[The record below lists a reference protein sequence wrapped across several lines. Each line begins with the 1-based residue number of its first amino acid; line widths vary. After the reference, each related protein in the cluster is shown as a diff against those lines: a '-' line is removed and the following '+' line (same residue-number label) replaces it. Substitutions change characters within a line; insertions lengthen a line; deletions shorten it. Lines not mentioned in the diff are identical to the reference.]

1 MIRCP
6 SHIVDC
12 LKKRGVELIASASS
26 YQNGHEPE
34 KALAPTEYFFS
45 GNSPDQ
51 WWKVDLK
58 HNVSAHSYYIKR
70 RDECS
75 WVSKW
80 NISVSFDDI
89 NWHFISSVD
98 DGYREN
104 KVYYFEQGLVNFR
117 YLRIYGSTPE
127 CNDTYFYAF
136 TEISIYGYL
145 NAYHPKLAFC
155 SFSPSSKPNLNILF
169 IFIVK
174 K

>member
-1 MIRCP
+1 M
-6 SHIVDC
+6 
-12 LKKRGVELIASASS
+12 KRECAIYVLAFLVGVMGINL
-26 YQNGHEPE
+26 
-34 KALAPTEYFFS
+34 L
-45 GNSPDQ
+45 GNST
-51 WWKVDLK
+51 
-58 HNVSAHSYYIKR
+58 
-70 RDECS
+70 
-75 WVSKW
+75 WV
-80 NISVSFDDI
+80 NNCILNRYTLVTLSFDDI

-98 DGYREN
+98 DGYIEN
-104 KVYYFEQGLVNFR
+104 KVHYFEQGLVNFR

-155 SFSPSSKPNLNILF
+155 SFSPSSQPKLNILF